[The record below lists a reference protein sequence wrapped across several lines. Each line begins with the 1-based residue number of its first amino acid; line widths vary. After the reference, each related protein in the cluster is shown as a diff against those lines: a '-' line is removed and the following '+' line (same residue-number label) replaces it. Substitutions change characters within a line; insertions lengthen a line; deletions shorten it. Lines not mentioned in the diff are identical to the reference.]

1 MYACSRAG
9 LLTIPLLPTQLLS
22 PPLPPDP
29 LLHARPTLEARSLTR
44 TNSARPSPF
53 RHRLNR
59 IFVCNASG
67 AARRKRATP
76 CGSRE
81 WLGYPKSRNCWR
93 SPSGHFSLLKGDD
106 ASLVLAARRR
116 VQTTITAMAEEE
128 LEPEL
133 EGSGLV
139 LIQGRQPINAREIR
153 ASSRWRRR
161 ASRTG
166 LEAEAAAL

>member
-1 MYACSRAG
+1 MELQIVEKC
-9 LLTIPLLPTQLLS
+9 
-22 PPLPPDP
+22 
-29 LLHARPTLEARSLTR
+29 RSVK
-44 TNSARPSPF
+44 SDA
-53 RHRLNR
+53 
-59 IFVCNASG
+59 VWVQ
-67 AARRKRATP
+67 
-76 CGSRE
+76 

-93 SPSGHFSLLKGDD
+93 SASSHFPQLKGDD

-153 ASSRWRRR
+153 VKPVAAQSIPNGPRSRSGSTLRPRCTRHRRGRNPKNSRR
-161 ASRTG
+161 APEWQ
-166 LEAEAAAL
+166 L

>member
-1 MYACSRAG
+1 MRLSKLAVNGRRTRTDAPATATNGSRAA
-9 LLTIPLLPTQLLS
+9 TQVE
-22 PPLPPDP
+22 
-29 LLHARPTLEARSLTR
+29 LHIVEKCRSVK
-44 TNSARPSPF
+44 SDA
-53 RHRLNR
+53 
-59 IFVCNASG
+59 VWVQ
-67 AARRKRATP
+67 
-76 CGSRE
+76 

-93 SPSGHFSLLKGDD
+93 SASSHFPQLKGDD